1 MTSDRVMFENR
12 TSAGRRLGA
21 RLAQMALEAPVVL
34 ALPRGGVPVGFEIAR
49 AIGAPLDVLLVRKI
63 GVPWQPELAAG
74 AVVDGE
80 RADIV
85 VNDEV
90 VAEAGLS
97 QHDIE
102 RIAARELAEIERR
115 RVAYV
120 ADRPA
125 VPVAGRTAI
134 VVDDG
139 VATGATVRAAL
150 VALKRRKP
158 KSIVLAIPV
167 APASTLAALEPLV
180 DDIVCLETPPFFYAI
195 GAYYADFG
203 QLSDE
208 VVVRLLREAAADS
221 RDNTR

>member
-1 MTSDRVMFENR
+1 
-12 TSAGRRLGA
+12 
-21 RLAQMALEAPVVL
+21 
-34 ALPRGGVPVGFEIAR
+34 
-49 AIGAPLDVLLVRKI
+49 
-63 GVPWQPELAAG
+63 
-74 AVVDGE
+74 
-80 RADIV
+80 
-85 VNDEV
+85 
-90 VAEAGLS
+90 
-97 QHDIE
+97 
-102 RIAARELAEIERR
+102 AEIERR

-221 RDNTR
+221 RDNT